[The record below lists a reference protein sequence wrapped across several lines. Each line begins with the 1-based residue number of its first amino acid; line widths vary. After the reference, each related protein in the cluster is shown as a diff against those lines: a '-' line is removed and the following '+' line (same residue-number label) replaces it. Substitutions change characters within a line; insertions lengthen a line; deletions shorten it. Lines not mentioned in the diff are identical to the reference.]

1 MKSYLNLVP
10 ISAKVHKRQ
19 NRMTILCIII
29 SVLLVT
35 SVFSLADMMIRKESA
50 LLLEDHGNWHFQ
62 LEHLSQDTAQEIGRR
77 PDVTAIGWSE
87 AYNLDADQPYYIGDK
102 KAALYGTDQ
111 TYMIRIANGL
121 EEGSFPSGDGEVMLS
136 SNAKDVLKMQPG
148 ESVTIHTPAKDMDF
162 IVSGFGS
169 DDKKYYKGQN
179 YLVAV
184 YMTQAAFDAIMEA
197 NGLEGSPVLYVQ
209 FQSAAKAAKA
219 LPQLEKQYN
228 LPKENISENTAV
240 MGIAGKS
247 TNQSMRNN
255 YGMAAVLF
263 VLVLLAG
270 ILMISSSM
278 NSNVA
283 QRTKFFGMM
292 RCIGASR
299 QQIIRFVRL
308 EALSWCRMAV
318 PAGIVLGTAVSWG
331 ICALLRYGIGGE
343 FATIPV
349 FGLSFAGIIS
359 GAVVGVITVLL
370 AAMFPAKRASKVSPM
385 SAVSGN
391 AGVNPSAA
399 HGVRVGLGR
408 IERTLGFH
416 HAVESKRNWLMMTA
430 SFSLS
435 IILFLCF
442 RVGLEFAGQL
452 LPSLRSWQPDIT
464 LGGYA
469 NALVLERSLSDEI
482 ASLAGVAH
490 VFGSSY
496 IKNVPAVSS
505 REGIDH
511 INIVSYDNFLL
522 DGSRERVVEGDLAAV
537 YGDSNGIMTIN
548 NKDNPLKV
556 GDTIQIAGE
565 ELQVACA
572 VSDGLFSS
580 ELIAIC
586 SQETFD
592 RLMGEQNYN
601 MIGVQLNKDVPEETL
616 RKISSFAS
624 DDVIY
629 TDMRESNQEIST
641 TYLATQLV
649 GYGFLA
655 IITMITLF
663 NIINSIS
670 MSVTARMKQYGAMRA
685 VGMDGGQ
692 LTRMIAA
699 EAFTYAFSG
708 LAVGCLGGIL
718 LSRFLH
724 MQLLTRYFGIGW
736 KPPLALLC
744 VILVFILF
752 STAAAV
758 YAPAKRMR
766 NMAVTETINEL

>member
-1 MKSYLNLVP
+1 MKSYLSLVP

-35 SVFSLADMMIRKESA
+35 SVFSMADMVIRKESA
-50 LLLEDHGNWHFQ
+50 LLLEEHGNWHYQFQ
-62 LEHLSQDTAQEIGRR
+62 HLSQDMAQEIGRQ
-77 PDVTAIGWSE
+77 PFVVAIGWSE
-87 AYNLDADQPYYIGDK
+87 TFNLDADQPYFIGEK

-111 TYMIRIANGL
+111 TYMIQIADGL
-121 EEGSFPSGDGEVMLS
+121 EEGDFPSGDNEVMLS
-136 SNAKDVLKMQPG
+136 SNAKDVLKAQTG
-148 ESVTIHTPAKDMDF
+148 ETVTLHTPAGDKDF
-162 IVSGFGS
+162 TVSGFGS
-169 DDKKYYKGQN
+169 DDKKYYKEQN

-184 YMTQAAFDAIMEA
+184 YMTQTAFDGLMEA

-219 LPQLEKQYN
+219 LPKLEQQYN

-247 TNQSMRNN
+247 TNKSMRNN
-255 YGMAAVLF
+255 YGMAAILF
-263 VLVLLAG
+263 VLVLIAG

-299 QQIIRFVRL
+299 QQIVRFVRL
-308 EALSWCRMAV
+308 EALSWCTTAV
-318 PAGIVLGTAVSWG
+318 PAGVVLGTAISWG
-331 ICALLRYGIGGE
+331 LCAVLRYGIGGE
-343 FATIPV
+343 FATMPV
-349 FGLSFAGIIS
+349 LALSPAGLIS

-385 SAVSGN
+385 AAVSG
-391 AGVNPSAA
+391 SADMNLFA
-399 HGVRVGLGR
+399 SHGVRVGLGR

-416 HAVESKRNWLMMTA
+416 HAVESKRNWFMMTA

-442 RVGLEFAGQL
+442 RVGLEFGRQL
-452 LPSLRSWQPDIT
+452 LPSLRSWQPDVT
-464 LGGYA
+464 LNGYG
-469 NALVLERSLSDEI
+469 NALVLQRSLSDEI
-482 ASLAGVAH
+482 AALPGVAH

-496 IKNVPAVSS
+496 IKNIPVSSS

-522 DGSRERVVEGDLAAV
+522 DGARERVVAGDTAKV

-548 NKDNPLKV
+548 NKDNPLNV

-601 MIGVQLNKDVPEETL
+601 MIGVQLKKDVPEETL
-616 RKISSFAS
+616 NKISSFAS
-624 DDVIY
+624 DDVIF

-649 GYGFLA
+649 GYGFLG
-655 IITMITLF
+655 IITMITMF

-670 MSVTARMKQYGAMRA
+670 MSVTARIKQYGAMRA
-685 VGMDGGQ
+685 VGMDGRQ

-699 EAFTYAFSG
+699 EAFTYAVSG
-708 LAVGCLGGIL
+708 LTVGCVGGLL

-724 MQLLTRYFGIGW
+724 RQLLTRYFGIVW
-736 KPPLALLC
+736 KPPVILLGM
-744 VILVFILF
+744 ILVFILC
-752 STAAAV
+752 SAAVSV